1 MNDARFEALKVLSAS
16 VERLEGQY
24 RALVAWASLD
34 ETTEERDREAWR
46 RLARGILH
54 AMATEIT
61 KLRCC
66 AQLMGVVMA
75 NEQEESQETETA
87 KTTKTA

>member
-34 ETTEERDREAWR
+34 ETTEEQDRESWR

-54 AMATEIT
+54 AMAGELTRV
-61 KLRCC
+61 RC
-66 AQLMGVVMA
+66 AVQLMGVVMA
-75 NEQEESQETETA
+75 NEQEENQKA
-87 KTTKTA
+87 KTTKAA

>member
-34 ETTEERDREAWR
+34 ETTEEQDRESWR

-54 AMATEIT
+54 SMAGELTRV
-61 KLRCC
+61 RC
-66 AQLMGVVMA
+66 AVQLMGVVMA
-75 NEQEESQETETA
+75 DDENIQDQARGEHIP
-87 KTTKTA
+87 

>member
-34 ETTEERDREAWR
+34 ETTEEQDRESWR
-46 RLARGILH
+46 RLAKGILH
-54 AMATEIT
+54 SMAGELTRV
-61 KLRCC
+61 RC
-66 AQLMGVVMA
+66 AVQLMGVVMA
-75 NEQEESQETETA
+75 NEQEENQKAE
-87 KTTKTA
+87 TTKAA

>member
-1 MNDARFEALKVLSAS
+1 MSDARFQALKVLSAS

-34 ETTEERDREAWR
+34 ESTPDEDRASWR
-46 RLARGILH
+46 RLAQGILH
-54 AMATEIT
+54 SMATELT

-66 AQLMGVVMA
+66 VQLMAAVMKDED
-75 NEQEESQETETA
+75 NETDTE
-87 KTTKTA
+87 

>member
-66 AQLMGVVMA
+66 AQLMAVVMA
-75 NEQEESQETETA
+75 DEQEATETETE
-87 KTTKTA
+87 TKAD